1 MQNLRVLFTVLIGV
15 TVPFPMLAQ
24 APQLDP
30 QQRAAM
36 QESAMQQNKPAEFV
50 LQHRTDLSLT
60 EQQVAKLEVLA
71 EAQRDSARVRQTR
84 VVERMRTNP
93 PSRAFVAAVGWSG
106 SVDEAE
112 LREALCQQ
120 SATQVEM
127 MLGIARDRQAVA
139 SVLTPVQ
146 VEQLPRLQ
154 TGDMMKALGRP

>member
-30 QQRAAM
+30 QRRAAL

-60 EQQVAKLEVLA
+60 EQQVATLEVLA

-84 VVERMRTNP
+84 MTERMRTNP
-93 PSRAFVAAVGWSG
+93 PRSAIVAAAGWSG

-112 LREALCQQ
+112 LREALCEQ
-120 SATQVEM
+120 SAAQM
-127 MLGIARDRQAVA
+127 DLLLGVAQDRRAVA
-139 SVLTPVQ
+139 SVLTAVQ